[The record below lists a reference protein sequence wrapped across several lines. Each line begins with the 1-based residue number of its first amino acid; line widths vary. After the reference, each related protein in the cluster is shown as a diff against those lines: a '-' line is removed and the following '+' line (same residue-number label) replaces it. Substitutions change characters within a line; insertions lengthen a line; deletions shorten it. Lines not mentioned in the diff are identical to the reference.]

1 MNNELSSIKTN
12 QNQINE
18 QNKNENKKLNSEID
32 NLTNKIAKYEMT
44 VGDQSSKLMLIE
56 KEIDIFKSPGL
67 SLSSNIYNKINQP
80 IISNLE
86 IIDNKEKINNLV
98 ENDQNNNEEYT
109 LNNKL
114 EDDVNF
120 LVTVN

>member
-1 MNNELSSIKTN
+1 
-12 QNQINE
+12 
-18 QNKNENKKLNSEID
+18 
-32 NLTNKIAKYEMT
+32 MT

-67 SLSSNIYNKINQP
+67 CLSSNIYNKINQP
-80 IISNLE
+80 IIE
-86 IIDNKEKINNLV
+86 NKEKINNLV
-98 ENDQNNNEEYT
+98 ENNQNNNEEYT

>member
-1 MNNELSSIKTN
+1 
-12 QNQINE
+12 
-18 QNKNENKKLNSEID
+18 
-32 NLTNKIAKYEMT
+32 MT

-67 SLSSNIYNKINQP
+67 SLSSNIYSKINQP
-80 IISNLE
+80 NISNLE
-86 IIDNKEKINNLV
+86 IIDNKEKINILV
-98 ENDQNNNEEYT
+98 ENNQNNNEEYT